1 MPNLPK
7 KKGKKTMTKK
17 CMISEKGVLAGN
29 NNSYS
34 KRKTRRRFMPN
45 LQTVAIYSEV
55 LGTTVDVRITSN
67 GLRTIEKNGGLD
79 LYLLNT
85 PVSKLSA
92 DSKKL
97 RERIAAA
104 KAKKAE

>member
-1 MPNLPK
+1 
-7 KKGKKTMTKK
+7 MTKK
-17 CMISEKGVLAGN
+17 CMITEKGVLAGN

-45 LQTVAIYSEV
+45 LQTVAIYSEI
-55 LGTTVDVRITSN
+55 LGCPVDVRITSN

-92 DSKKL
+92 ESKKL
-97 RERIAAA
+97 RERIALVKAA
-104 KAKKAE
+104 KAG

>member
-1 MPNLPK
+1 
-7 KKGKKTMTKK
+7 MTKK
-17 CMISEKGVLAGN
+17 CMITEKGVLAGN

-55 LGTTVDVRITSN
+55 LGCPVDIRITSN

-97 RERIAAA
+97 RDRIAAA
-104 KAKKAE
+104 KAAKAE

>member
-1 MPNLPK
+1 
-7 KKGKKTMTKK
+7 MTKK
-17 CMISEKGVLAGN
+17 CMVTGKGVLAGN

-55 LGTTVDVRITSN
+55 LAAPVKIRITSA

-85 PVSKLSA
+85 QPSKLS
-92 DSKKL
+92 KECKEL
-97 RERIAAA
+97 RDRIAAA
-104 KAKKAE
+104 KAKKGL